1 MTDDLDFGT
10 KEKVL
15 TQGIYVKYE
24 SSITYHSKA
33 MANVKVV
40 ADKQTDNLTD
50 GQTDKTKTISP
61 QSIDAGHK
69 KVRTRTYKH
78 TVKPVLETT
87 CIKQPPDLR
96 DHCFDT
102 IPLLKSTK

>member
-1 MTDDLDFGT
+1 
-10 KEKVL
+10 
-15 TQGIYVKYE
+15 
-24 SSITYHSKA
+24 

-87 CIKQPPDLR
+87 CIKQPPDLTLSQTSPG
-96 DHCFDT
+96 FYV
-102 IPLLKSTK
+102 SAVQVF